1 MIIINNEKYLTK
13 RESCDFLQI
22 SLMTLNRWIKDGK
35 LKTYKMS
42 SRKIFIKEL
51 HLMEILK

>member
-13 RESCDFLQI
+13 RESCEFLQI

-42 SRKIFIKEL
+42 SRKIFLKEINL
-51 HLMEILK
+51 ICVIQ

>member
-22 SLMTLNRWIKDGK
+22 SLMTLNRWINDGK

-42 SRKIFIKEL
+42 SRKIFLKEIDL
-51 HLMEILK
+51 ICMIR